1 MSAASAS
8 ASASAPAS
16 ATGPAAGSRPAA
28 SPPGSGP
35 APLRAT
41 RIALHVFLIG
51 TCVVWLAPLLYA
63 FYTALR
69 PYADTQSRGYV
80 SVGGHYGF
88 GNFSTAWS
96 QAQLPHYFLNSVY
109 ITVPGLVLTLLLSS
123 MVAFVV
129 ARYSF
134 KLNIALL
141 TLFTA
146 GNLLP
151 QQAIITPLFKMYQ
164 MIPLPDWMAASG
176 KMDDSFLGV
185 ILIHVAF
192 QTGFCAF
199 VLSNY
204 MRTIPGELTEAALV
218 DGASA
223 WRQYRQIIMPL
234 CRPVLAALATLEFT
248 WIYNDFFWATVLMQ
262 TGSNR
267 PITAALNNLTGEF
280 FVNNNL
286 ISAAALIVAVPT
298 LVVFFALQKQ
308 FVSGLTLGSSKG

>member
-1 MSAASAS
+1 MT
-8 ASASAPAS
+8 
-16 ATGPAAGSRPAA
+16 ATTVHRPTSRPA
-28 SPPGSGP
+28 PPVAAHRPRP
-35 APLRAT
+35 ARIS
-41 RIALHVFLIG
+41 RIALHAFLVG
-51 TCVVWLAPLLYA
+51 TCVIWLAPLIYA

-69 PYADTQSRGYV
+69 PYDSTATRGYV
-80 SVGGHYGF
+80 SVGGPYNLS
-88 GNFSTAWS
+88 NFTTAWS
-96 QAQLPHYFLNSVY
+96 QADLPRYFWNSMV
-109 ITVPGLVLTLLLSS
+109 ITVPALVFTLLLAS

-134 KLNIALL
+134 RINIALL
-141 TLFTA
+141 LLFTA

-151 QQAIITPLFKMYQ
+151 QQAIITPLYKIYQ
-164 MIPLPDWMAASG
+164 LVPLPTWLAASG
-176 KMDDSFLGV
+176 KLDDSFLGL

-199 VLSNY
+199 VMSNY
-204 MRTIPGELTEAALV
+204 MRTIPGELGEAALM

-223 WRQYRQIIMPL
+223 WRQYWQIILPL

-262 TGSNR
+262 TGANR

-286 ISAAALIVAVPT
+286 ISAASLIVAVPT
-298 LVVFFALQKQ
+298 LVVFFALQRQ
-308 FVSGLTLGSSKG
+308 FVAGLTLGSSKG